1 MNDKFALMEAFALIA
16 EAVDEFNNIG
26 CDDIANHFEKNL
38 IRIQEQLY
46 KAKNKQEEA

>member
-1 MNDKFALMEAFALIA
+1 MEAFALIA

-26 CDDIANHFEKNL
+26 CDDLASHFEENL
-38 IRIQEQLY
+38 IQIQKELF